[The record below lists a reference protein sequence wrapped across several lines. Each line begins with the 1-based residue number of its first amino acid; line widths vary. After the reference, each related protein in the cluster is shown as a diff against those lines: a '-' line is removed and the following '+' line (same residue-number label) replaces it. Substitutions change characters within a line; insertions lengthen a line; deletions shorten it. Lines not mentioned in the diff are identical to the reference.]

1 MIEMAEAQKKAFMEA
16 AKSLERY
23 PRRLFMARIVN
34 SLGRGGAA
42 FAERELGWNR
52 QTIIKGQHELRT
64 GLECYEN
71 SQARGRKKVEE
82 LLPNFIEDVKSIVD
96 SQSQTDPTFETTRLY
111 TRISAREVR
120 ERLIKDKGY
129 TDEELPTVSVIGAKL
144 NKLGYRLRSVKKSKA
159 KKNSRN

>member
-1 MIEMAEAQKKAFMEA
+1 MIEMAEAQKKAFIEG
-16 AKSLERY
+16 AKSLKRY
-23 PRRLFMARIVN
+23 PRRLFMARVVD

-64 GLECYEN
+64 GLECYED
-71 SQARGRKKVEE
+71 SQARGRKKVEQ

-96 SQSQTDPTFETTRLY
+96 PQSQTDPTFQTTRLY

-120 ERLIKDKGY
+120 ERLIQDKGY
-129 TDEELPTVSVIGAKL
+129 TDEELPTISVVGIKL
-144 NKLGYRLRSVKKSKA
+144 NELGYRLRTVKKSEV
-159 KKNSRN
+159 KKNS